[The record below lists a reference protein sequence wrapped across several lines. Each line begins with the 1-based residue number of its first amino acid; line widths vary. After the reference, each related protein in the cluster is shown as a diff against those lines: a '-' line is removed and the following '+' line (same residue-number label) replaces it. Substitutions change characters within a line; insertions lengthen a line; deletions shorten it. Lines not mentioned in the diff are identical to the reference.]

1 VTIPGFPESL
11 VATDEGVVEPAG
23 AVGEPTIAGLPE
35 GYRYGVTRYADLI
48 LKEAFP
54 DHLGQLSQVLADFRP
69 ARSELVSGGGNKASF
84 TRRFDEALR
93 AHGWG
98 KRNIEIGKT
107 VDGSTISR
115 VRGHEIDMFLA
126 GPTGGGW
133 PGIAVEMEWNNKD
146 PFFDRD
152 LLNFQALHREGVLA
166 VGVVVTRGPALQER
180 LKLLAPKYGES
191 TTHWR
196 KLVSRVNL
204 GGGGECPLFL
214 IGIEPARIQGFA

>member
-1 VTIPGFPESL
+1 MTIPGFPESL
-11 VATDEGVVEPAG
+11 VATEEGIVEPAG
-23 AVGEPTIAGLPE
+23 AVGEPTIAGLPD

-54 DHLGQLSQVLADFRP
+54 DHVGQLSQVLADFRP

-146 PFFDRD
+146 PFFDRTCST
-152 LLNFQALHREGVLA
+152 FRRCTARA
-166 VGVVVTRGPALQER
+166 CWRSASSSRGAPPCRSASSCSPRNTASPRPTGASSSPA
-180 LKLLAPKYGES
+180 
-191 TTHWR
+191 
-196 KLVSRVNL
+196 
-204 GGGGECPLFL
+204 
-214 IGIEPARIQGFA
+214 